1 MRALRQAALAA
12 LLALT
17 ACNLDP
23 EVPSYDPVTVDVVPP
38 TAEVPV
44 LGTVAF
50 RAVVGVPP
58 DTSLV
63 WSVLEP
69 DGGSISPLG
78 LYQAPGAP
86 GTYHVRVFT
95 VTEPAYSGTA
105 TVTVVPAV
113 AAGLR

>member
-1 MRALRQAALAA
+1 MPALRSAALAA
-12 LLALT
+12 LLAVT

-23 EVPSYDPVTVDVVPP
+23 EVPSYDPVTIDIQPP

-50 RAVVGVPP
+50 QATVGVPP
-58 DTSLV
+58 GTSIV

-69 DGGSISPLG
+69 DGGSVSPVG
-78 LYQAPGAP
+78 LYQAPGTP
-86 GTYHVRVFT
+86 GTYHVRALT
-95 VTEPAYSGTA
+95 VTEPGFSGTA

-113 AAGLR
+113 AADPR